1 MVNYLLAT
9 DEQKELAN
17 GAREI
22 LERELKPQI
31 EVLEHADGGRGQYPL
46 DVHEKLAA
54 AGYFGMN
61 IPEVWGGLGLD
72 IVTQALIAEEMAKVD
87 AGFTF
92 SFYNMGTYFPMI
104 EKSGLT
110 DAEKQDWADR
120 IMSGEAR
127 GCFCITEADA
137 GSDAT
142 AMRTTAV
149 KEGDEWVISGTKC
162 FASNAP
168 VSNYFLVAAWTNKE
182 ARASEGITFFLVE
195 KERGVQIGK
204 KENKMGLKLSETSDV
219 IFDEVRVPEDHV
231 IGEVGKGLALS
242 LKLISNEGRA
252 IGMSFNLGLAQAAL
266 DTAVDYAKERRQ
278 FKKRIIDHE
287 GLSFM
292 IADMKARTE
301 ASRGLLYYTLS
312 AMRDG
317 KDAGTM
323 GSVCKMYI
331 SDCTMQTTVDA
342 VQVLG
347 GYGYMKDYPVE
358 KYMRDAKIF
367 QIFSGT
373 NQIQRRTIARALA
386 GKDPQAVRK

>member
-1 MVNYLLAT
+1 MVNYLFAT
-9 DEQKELAN
+9 EEQRELADT
-17 GAREI
+17 ARLI
-22 LERELKPQI
+22 LENELKPQI
-31 EVLEHADGGRGQYPL
+31 EDLEHADEERGKYPL
-46 DVHEKLAA
+46 DVHEIMAK

-61 IPEVWGGLGLD
+61 IPEEWGGVGMD

-110 DAEKQDWADR
+110 KEEKQQWADR

-142 AMRTTAV
+142 AMRTYAV
-149 KEGDEWVISGTKC
+149 KDGDEWVISGVKC

-168 VSNYFLVAAWTNKE
+168 VSNYFLVAAWTDRQK
-182 ARASEGITFFLVE
+182 RASEGITFFLVE
-195 KERGVQIGK
+195 KERGVKIGK
-204 KENKMGLKLSETSDV
+204 KERKMGLKLSETSDV
-219 IFDEVRVPEDHV
+219 IFDEVRVPQSHV
-231 IGEVGKGLALS
+231 IGEVGKGLVLS
-242 LKLISNEGRA
+242 MNLISNEGRA

-266 DTAVDYAKERRQ
+266 DLAVEYAKERRQ

-287 GLSFM
+287 GLAFM

-301 ASRGLLYYTLS
+301 ASRGLLYYTLT

-317 KDAGTM
+317 KDAGNM
-323 GSVCKMYI
+323 GCVCKMYI
-331 SDCTMQTTVDA
+331 SDCTMQTAIDA

-358 KYMRDAKIF
+358 KLMRDAKIF

-373 NQIQRRTIARALA
+373 NQIQRRTIARGLA
-386 GKDPQAVRK
+386 GRDPLAARR

>member
-9 DEQKELAN
+9 EEQKELAE
-17 GAREI
+17 GARMI
-22 LERELKPQI
+22 LEKELKPQI
-31 EVLEHADGGRGQYPL
+31 ELLEHADEGRGKYPM
-46 DVHEKLAA
+46 DVHEKMAQ
-54 AGYFGMN
+54 AGYFGLN
-61 IPEVWGGLGLD
+61 IPREWGGIGLD

-104 EKSGLT
+104 LKSGLT
-110 DAEKQDWADR
+110 DQEKQNWADR
-120 IMSGEAR
+120 IMEGDAR

-137 GSDAT
+137 GSDVT
-142 AMRTTAV
+142 SMRTTAV
-149 KEGDEWVISGTKC
+149 KDGDEWVINGVKC

-168 VSNYFLVAAWTNKE
+168 VSNYFLVAAWTNKQ

-219 IFDEVRVPEDHV
+219 IFDNVRVPESHV
-231 IGEVGKGLALS
+231 IGDIGKGLVLS
-242 LKLISNEGRA
+242 MNLISNEGRA
-252 IGMSFNLGLAQAAL
+252 VGMSFNLGLAQAAL
-266 DTAVDYAKERRQ
+266 DAAVEYARERRQ

-287 GLSFM
+287 GLAFLV
-292 IADMKARTE
+292 ADMKARTE
-301 ASRGLLYYTLS
+301 ACRGLLYYTLS

-331 SDCTMQTTVDA
+331 SDCTMQTATDA

-358 KYMRDAKIF
+358 KLMRDAKIF

-373 NQIQRRTIARALA
+373 NQIQRRTITRALA
-386 GKDPQAVRK
+386 GRDLQAVKK